1 MLYAALLCVSSALAS
16 YTIGPENRLTTQSTT
31 TESIKWFSVKK
42 LVRGG
47 SNYTYDSE
55 TGEITCDT
63 AEKAVSNCDILLML
77 KDYGRHISQKVNYLG
92 QHLTSVEERV
102 LEVLG
107 HLQEVRG
114 TLHSRPGRSVGARTV
129 CEAVHNATRAIS
141 EELDTL
147 KGRQAASAAL
157 QVAMF
162 FLFVGYLLT
171 LSVLYAVKKCKK
183 HRKRQAEEEVELMEQ
198 KLQERKAKR
207 RAAASRAKGGPLPTQ
222 E

>member
-1 MLYAALLCVSSALAS
+1 MLYSTLLLCVSSAIAS

-31 TESIKWFSVKK
+31 AESIKWFSVKK

-77 KDYGRHISQKVNYLG
+77 KDDTKYIETVLLTPGR
-92 QHLTSVEERV
+92 HLTSIEARV

-114 TLHSRPGRSVGARTV
+114 TFHSRPGRSVGARTV
-129 CEAVHNATRAIS
+129 WEAVHNTNSAIS

-147 KGRQAASAAL
+147 KGRQAASACSSATCSPSPSS
-157 QVAMF
+157 
-162 FLFVGYLLT
+162 T
-171 LSVLYAVKKCKK
+171 L
-183 HRKRQAEEEVELMEQ
+183 
-198 KLQERKAKR
+198 
-207 RAAASRAKGGPLPTQ
+207 
-222 E
+222 

>member
-1 MLYAALLCVSSALAS
+1 MK
-16 YTIGPENRLTTQSTT
+16 
-31 TESIKWFSVKK
+31 SIKFFSAMK

-47 SNYTYDSE
+47 SNYTYNTQ

-77 KDYGRHISQKVNYLG
+77 KDDANYISNNINTASW
-92 QHLTSVEERV
+92 HLTSIEARV

-141 EELDTL
+141 EELNTL
-147 KGRQAASAAL
+147 KGR
-157 QVAMF
+157 
-162 FLFVGYLLT
+162 
-171 LSVLYAVKKCKK
+171 
-183 HRKRQAEEEVELMEQ
+183 
-198 KLQERKAKR
+198 
-207 RAAASRAKGGPLPTQ
+207 
-222 E
+222 

>member
-1 MLYAALLCVSSALAS
+1 MFFFA
-16 YTIGPENRLTTQSTT
+16 
-31 TESIKWFSVKK
+31 KK

-47 SNYTYDSE
+47 SNYTNNFE

-77 KDYGRHISQKVNYLG
+77 KDDTKYIKTVLLTPGR
-92 QHLTSVEERV
+92 HLTSIEARV

-114 TLHSRPGRSVGARTV
+114 TFHPRPGRSVGARTV
-129 CEAVHNATRAIS
+129 WEAVHNTNSAIS

-157 QVAMF
+157 QVAQF
-162 FLFVGYLLT
+162 FLFFGYLLT

-183 HRKRQAEEEVELMEQ
+183 HRKRQAEKEV
-198 KLQERKAKR
+198 
-207 RAAASRAKGGPLPTQ
+207 
-222 E
+222 